1 MEGPVAIKI
10 ARRKLIAA
18 FSSAA
23 VWPLVAR
30 AQKSTLPVIG
40 FLNAASYDKSAYL
53 VSAFHKGLG
62 ETGFIEGRNVA
73 FEYLSAEGEYDRL
86 PALAA
91 ELVRHQVNVI
101 AATGTPAGLPAK
113 AATTT
118 IPIVFVTG
126 SDPVQQGLVSN
137 LSRPNGNITG
147 ATTLAVE
154 LARKRMELL
163 HELVPGASLIAALIN
178 PTGPNLAPL
187 LSDLE
192 AAAQIVGLKVHVVH
206 ASTEQELDTV
216 FSEIVQLRAGAVVIG
231 VDTFF
236 NSQSPRLAALA
247 LMHSV
252 PAMYQY
258 REFVAA
264 GGLVSYGGSI
274 TDAYLVAG
282 TYTGRILKGEKPAEL
297 PVQQSTKA
305 ELFIN
310 LTTAKTLGIGVP
322 STLLARADEVI
333 E

>member
-1 MEGPVAIKI
+1 MAISI
-10 ARRKLIAA
+10 GRRELAA
-18 FSSAA
+18 ALACAA
-23 VWPLVAR
+23 VWPLGAQ

-53 VSAFHKGLG
+53 LSAFREGLG
-62 ETGFIEGRNVA
+62 DTGFFEGRNVA
-73 FEYLSAEGEYDRL
+73 FEYVSADGQYDRL

-91 ELVRHQVNVI
+91 ELVRRQVNVI
-101 AATGTPAGLPAK
+101 AAAGTPSGLPAK

-137 LSRPNGNITG
+137 FVRPDGNITG

-163 HELVPGASLIAALIN
+163 HELVPSANSVAALIN
-178 PTGPNLAPL
+178 PTGPNLSPL
-187 LSDLE
+187 LSDLD
-192 AAAQIVGLKVHVVH
+192 AAARIVGLQIHVVH
-206 ASTEQELDTV
+206 ASTEPELDTV
-216 FSEIVQLRAGAVVIG
+216 FPEIVQLRAGAVVIG

-236 NSQSPRLAALA
+236 NSQSARLAALA
-247 LMHSV
+247 LKYAV

-274 TDAYLVAG
+274 TDAYHVAG
-282 TYTGRILKGEKPAEL
+282 AYAGRILKGAKTAEL

-310 LTTAKTLGIGVP
+310 LTTAKALGIAVP
-322 STLLARADEVI
+322 QILLARADEVI

>member
-1 MEGPVAIKI
+1 MAISI
-10 ARRKLIAA
+10 GRRALITALG
-18 FSSAA
+18 SAA
-23 VWPLVAR
+23 VWPLGSR
-30 AQKSTLPVIG
+30 AQQRTMPVIG

-53 VSAFHKGLG
+53 VSAFHQGLN
-62 ETGFIEGRNVA
+62 ETGFFEGRNVA
-73 FEYLSAEGEYDRL
+73 FEYRSADGQYDRL
-86 PALAA
+86 PSLAA
-91 ELVRHQVNVI
+91 DLVSRRVNVI

-137 LSRPNGNITG
+137 FSRPEGNITG

-154 LARKRMELL
+154 LGRKRLELL
-163 HELVPGASLIAALIN
+163 HELVPSASLVAALVN
-178 PTGPNLAPL
+178 PEGPNLAPL

-192 AAAQIVGLKVHVVH
+192 AAAQIVGLRLHVVH
-206 ASTEQELDTV
+206 ASTVPDLDAV
-216 FSEIVQLRAGAVVIG
+216 FSSITQLRADAVVIG

-236 NSQSPRLAALA
+236 NSESPRLAALA
-247 LMHSV
+247 LKHSI

-274 TDAYLVAG
+274 TDAYHVVG
-282 TYTGRILKGEKPAEL
+282 TYAGRILKGEKPAEL

-310 LTTAKTLGIGVP
+310 LTTAKKLGIDVP
-322 STLLARADEVI
+322 PMLLARADEVI